1 MRLLLAAIAAVVLL
15 ACVARGQ
22 SIEDQ
27 PIVPPEATP
36 ITTGEVAQSPAG
48 PSFSR
53 VAVSLAVVTGLILA
67 LAWGYNRLTPGG
79 IATQTGPVQ
88 LVSRTSVTPKH
99 QVLLLKVGHRILVVG
114 DSGQGMQALSSVERP
129 EEVTA
134 ILAAAG
140 KSEAGHDLI
149 SSDAFAASLAS
160 AEDEYEALP
169 GADAIPAD
177 LVEQLGAADADVK
190 QLIERVR
197 GLSTGSGPAGV
208 ASVA

>member
-1 MRLLLAAIAAVVLL
+1 MRLLLPAIAAVLLL

-27 PIVPPEATP
+27 PIATP
-36 ITTGEVAQSPAG
+36 EPATVTGEVAKSPAG

-53 VAVSLAVVTGLILA
+53 VAVSLAVVTGLIVA
-67 LAWGYNRLTPGG
+67 LAWAYRRITPGG
-79 IATQTGPVQ
+79 IGTQSGPVQ
-88 LVSRTSVTPKH
+88 LVARSHVTPKH
-99 QVLLLKVGHRILVVG
+99 QVLLLKVGYRILVVG
-114 DSGQGMQALSSVERP
+114 DSGQGMQALSTVERP

-160 AEDEYEALP
+160 AENQYEAMP
-169 GADAIPAD
+169 GADATPAD
-177 LVEQLGAADADVK
+177 LVEQLGAADEDVK
-190 QLIERVR
+190 QLIARVR
-197 GLSTGSGPAGV
+197 GLSNGSGSAGV